1 MSPIFEFLFGQY
13 KGYETYQIILEI
25 TAVLF
30 GLASSLFSMK
40 NSIWVYPTGIV
51 STSIFVYLLWQWGLL
66 GDLIINGYYFI
77 MSVYGWYIWTR
88 KVTPTRYT
96 PISKTTKNEQ
106 YISAGIFVGTLLFIY
121 AVYDFFEKWTSWT
134 AYVDTLTTALFFVG
148 MWLLA
153 KRKIEN
159 WLFLLVGNI
168 ISVPLYFYKGYTI
181 SSMLYIIFV
190 FISIAGYFAWKK
202 RLNNPQET
210 GIIA

>member
-13 KGYETYQIILEI
+13 EGYATYQIVLEI
-25 TAVLF
+25 LAVLF

-66 GDLIINGYYFI
+66 GDMIINGYYFI
-77 MSVYGWYIWTR
+77 MSIYGWYIWTR

-159 WLFLLVGNI
+159 WLYLLVGNA

-181 SSMLYIIFV
+181 SSMLYIVFV

-210 GIIA
+210 GVIA